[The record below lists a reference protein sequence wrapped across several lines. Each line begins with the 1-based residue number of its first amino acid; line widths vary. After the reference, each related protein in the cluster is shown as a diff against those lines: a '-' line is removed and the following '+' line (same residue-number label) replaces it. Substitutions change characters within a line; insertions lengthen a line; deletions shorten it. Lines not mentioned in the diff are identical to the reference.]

1 MSTTDDDIQELIR
14 GARRVREL
22 IWQDPHRPRYHLV
35 PPEGFFNDPN
45 GALFWN
51 GRYHLFYLA
60 REPIPHPKRPGREF
74 WVAVWDHVSSRDLVH
89 WIQHPPAI
97 RPKRDGSTPM
107 GIYSGGAI
115 KNAPRPTLIY
125 HVPHQGTCIAV
136 AEDDD
141 LDEWRE
147 LPQNPVIPLHGEGDE
162 FVVFDPAGWY
172 EESGHGTYHALIGN
186 KNRRPGYEGD
196 CTSLFTS
203 PDLVHWEYRGPFYR
217 SRREWTLEA
226 EDAACPDFFPIGNRH
241 MLLMHCHRPY
251 RNTTHYYLGSYR
263 DRRFT
268 PERHGRMSWIGGQLS
283 APESLIDDRG
293 RNIMFGWIADFRP
306 GAAALYGYERA
317 AEAQPEERNLLAWAS
332 VVSLPRVLSL
342 AADGTLAIAPAPE
355 LESLR
360 LNPRRQAGIRVGAD
374 REVTLAAIS
383 GSCLELDLRLDPG
396 DATAVGMK
404 VLCAPDGSEQTTI
417 SYLPGAGKLQV
428 DFRRSSLADDLQY
441 WDYDPE
447 RADAFRTTG
456 TVQAAPFRLAE
467 GGVLDLRVFID
478 RSVIE
483 VFANGRQSLTQRVY
497 PTRSDS
503 TEVRLF
509 ATGGAAHASVVE
521 AWDMEPVAPW

>member
-1 MSTTDDDIQELIR
+1 MHEPPPDILELIR

-22 IWQDPHRPRYHLV
+22 IWQDPHRPRFHLV

-60 REPIPHPKRPGREF
+60 REPIPHPRRPGEEF
-74 WVAVWDHVSSRDLVH
+74 WVPVWDHVSSRDLVH

-97 RPKRDGSTPM
+97 RPKPDGSTPM

-115 KNAPRPTLIY
+115 RNAPRPTLIY
-125 HVPHQGTCIAV
+125 QVPHQGTCIAV

-141 LDEWRE
+141 LDVWRE
-147 LPQNPVIPLHGEGDE
+147 LPQNPVIPLHGEGNE

-172 EESGHGTYHALIGN
+172 EESGPGTYHALIGN

-226 EDAACPDFFPIGNRH
+226 EDAACPDFFPIGKESPTGATPRH

-263 DRRFT
+263 DRHFT
-268 PERHGRMSWIGGQLS
+268 PEQHGRMSWIGGQLS

-293 RNIMFGWIADFRP
+293 RNIMFGWMADFRP
-306 GAAALYGYERA
+306 GAATLYGYERA
-317 AEAQPEERNLLAWAS
+317 AEAAPEERNLLAWAS

-342 AADGTLAIAPAPE
+342 ADDGTLAIAPRAGAGDPALQPAPAE
-355 LESLR
+355 GISRTLGVRDDSSGNLGEQPR
-360 LNPRRQAGIRVGAD
+360 TVPTDRTPRRDRGGGEGAVRTERQRAD
-374 REVTLAAIS
+374 RHLLRSGRAKAA
-383 GSCLELDLRLDPG
+383 GRLPPVQPGEEPGVLGLRRGPRG
-396 DATAVGMK
+396 G
-404 VLCAPDGSEQTTI
+404 
-417 SYLPGAGKLQV
+417 LPYHRRGAGRPLPA
-428 DFRRSSLADDLQY
+428 RRRGSPS
-441 WDYDPE
+441 
-447 RADAFRTTG
+447 
-456 TVQAAPFRLAE
+456 
-467 GGVLDLRVFID
+467 
-478 RSVIE
+478 
-483 VFANGRQSLTQRVY
+483 
-497 PTRSDS
+497 
-503 TEVRLF
+503 
-509 ATGGAAHASVVE
+509 
-521 AWDMEPVAPW
+521 